1 MTHADAR
8 TLRQL
13 DQAVTDA
20 RNDDERKAQQA
31 IRDAFRRV
39 IALRDGETTEEDPSH
54 AKSALVQ
61 NGAER

>member
-1 MTHADAR
+1 MNHADKK

-20 RNDDERKAQQA
+20 RSDDERKAQQA

-39 IALRDGETTEEDPSH
+39 IALRDGEKTDAPD
-54 AKSALVQ
+54 A
-61 NGAER
+61 R